1 MILSNMRRRF
11 LGSLAA
17 LGVLQ
22 LPRPA
27 QARPAG
33 RPQRLLIQ
41 ISDENPKVWAL
52 ALANARN
59 VRNDLGPANVQLEVI
74 VYGPA
79 IPMLSAESEWR
90 DRVTQVLDENI
101 RVIACENTMAT
112 LGLKRD
118 DMLGGVDFVK
128 TGLAHVMQRQLEGW
142 AYARP

>member
-1 MILSNMRRRF
+1 MRF
-11 LGSLAA
+11 LLAA
-17 LGVLQ
+17 ALLGAALAG
-22 LPRPA
+22 PA
-27 QARPAG
+27 LAQD

-41 ISDENPKVWAL
+41 ISDENPKVWGL

-59 VRNDLGPANVQLEVI
+59 VHHDVGPDKVQIEIV

-79 IPMLSAESEWR
+79 IRMLEAESDWR
-90 DRVTQVLDENI
+90 DRVTQVLDEGI

-112 LGLKRD
+112 MGLKRD

-128 TGLAHVMQRQLEGW
+128 TGLAHVMKRELEGW

>member
-1 MILSNMRRRF
+1 MRRRF
-11 LGSLAA
+11 LAAFTA
-17 LGVLQ
+17 LGLLQ
-22 LPRPA
+22 LPRAARA
-27 QARPAG
+27 QAAA

-41 ISDENPKVWAL
+41 VSDENPKVWGL

-59 VRNDLGPANVQLEVI
+59 VRQDLGPGKVQLEII

-79 IPMLSAESEWR
+79 IRMLEADSEWR
-90 DRVTQVLDENI
+90 DRVTQVLDEGI

-118 DMLGGVDFVK
+118 DMLGGIDFVK
-128 TGLAHVMQRQLEGW
+128 TGLAHVMRRQLEGW

>member
-1 MILSNMRRRF
+1 MRF
-11 LGSLAA
+11 LLAA
-17 LGVLQ
+17 ALLGAALAG
-22 LPRPA
+22 PA
-27 QARPAG
+27 LAQDK
-33 RPQRLLIQ
+33 PQRLLIQ
-41 ISDENPKVWAL
+41 ISDENPKVWGL

-59 VRNDLGPANVQLEVI
+59 VRHDLGPDKVQIEIV

-79 IPMLSAESEWR
+79 IRMLEAESDWR
-90 DRVTQVLDENI
+90 DRVTQVLDEGI

-128 TGLAHVMQRQLEGW
+128 TGLAHVMKRELEGW

>member
-1 MILSNMRRRF
+1 MRF
-11 LGSLAA
+11 LLAA
-17 LGVLQ
+17 ALLGAALAG
-22 LPRPA
+22 PA
-27 QARPAG
+27 LAQD

-41 ISDENPKVWAL
+41 ISDENPKVWGL

-59 VRNDLGPANVQLEVI
+59 VRHDLGPDKVQIEIV

-79 IPMLSAESEWR
+79 IRMLEAESDWR
-90 DRVTQVLDENI
+90 DRVTQVLDEGI

-128 TGLAHVMQRQLEGW
+128 TGLAHVMKREREGW

>member
-1 MILSNMRRRF
+1 MRF
-11 LGSLAA
+11 LLAA
-17 LGVLQ
+17 ALLGAALAG
-22 LPRPA
+22 PA
-27 QARPAG
+27 LAQNK
-33 RPQRLLIQ
+33 PQRLLIQ
-41 ISDENPKVWAL
+41 ISDENPKVWGL

-59 VRNDLGPANVQLEVI
+59 VRHDLGPDKVQIEIV

-79 IPMLSAESEWR
+79 IRMLEAESDWR
-90 DRVTQVLDENI
+90 DRVTQVLDEGI

-128 TGLAHVMQRQLEGW
+128 TGLAHVMRRELEGW

>member
-1 MILSNMRRRF
+1 MRF
-11 LGSLAA
+11 LLAA
-17 LGVLQ
+17 ALLGAALAG
-22 LPRPA
+22 PA
-27 QARPAG
+27 LAQD

-41 ISDENPKVWAL
+41 ISDENPKVWGV

-59 VRNDLGPANVQLEVI
+59 VRHDLGPDKAQIEIV

-79 IPMLSAESEWR
+79 IRMLEAESDWR
-90 DRVTQVLDENI
+90 DRVTQVLDEGI

-112 LGLKRD
+112 RGLKRD

-128 TGLAHVMQRQLEGW
+128 TGLAHVIKRELEGW

>member
-1 MILSNMRRRF
+1 MRF
-11 LGSLAA
+11 LLAA
-17 LGVLQ
+17 ALLGAALAG
-22 LPRPA
+22 PA
-27 QARPAG
+27 LAQD

-41 ISDENPKVWAL
+41 ISDENPKVWGL

-59 VRNDLGPANVQLEVI
+59 VRHDVGPDKVQIEIV

-79 IPMLSAESEWR
+79 IRMLEAESDWR
-90 DRVTQVLDENI
+90 DRVTQVLDESI

-112 LGLKRD
+112 MCLKRD

-128 TGLAHVMQRQLEGW
+128 TGLAHVMKRELEGW